1 MRTYI
6 LLGISILAGLA
17 AFVIFRNQVNA
28 EKRRLGLLGEK
39 QKVVVAKKDMLRDEV
54 IDDPERQLDRKPMFA
69 KNLTRNRD
77 GGYSQVIMNQENL
90 NEILG
95 KRLALSVDKGQPL
108 RWADFQDSA
117 RRRKDGF
124 AYLVDKEHN
133 HRALSIAV
141 DNTSSV
147 SNLIGPN
154 DHIDIIGTFRFPQL
168 RSQADVETMT
178 LTLLQNVN
186 VLAVGKRYHQGRIR
200 SSNRDRGY
208 TTITLSVTAKE
219 AEMLVFA
226 QQKGQLTF
234 TLRHPEDVYTEKDVQ
249 DVDFKYLK
257 ANLKV
262 YMKERSENL
271 EMKSKTK

>member
-39 QKVVVAKKDMLRDEV
+39 IEVLVAKKNMLRGEAITDIEK
-54 IDDPERQLDRKPMFA
+54 QLNHKLMF
-69 KNLTRNRD
+69 KRNLTEVRKD
-77 GGYSQVIMNQENL
+77 VFSQVVWTGDNVQ
-90 NEILG
+90 EILG

-108 RWADFQDSA
+108 RWADFDDSM
-117 RRRKDGF
+117 RRRTDGF
-124 AYLVDKEHN
+124 AYLVDKARN